1 MPAQIS
7 KKGQKMKKENVFKQ
21 NLIESELPK
30 FLNEMLDEQEQK
42 RFLEILNNE
51 NFELVN
57 EAVATCEDEWFF
69 AYHVLS
75 YPDRENLFTEYAMN
89 IIDDYAYR
97 YNTALY
103 ENSIPTSRD
112 KREAVNSVWQEYT
125 NFIKDV
131 EICIKYKLEVAG
143 DDDSGELIGEIM
155 NISDKISAFTCS
167 GDLEYFKCDS
177 YHNYTI
183 NETRVD
189 VVEAITTIKELVE
202 QSSEQL
208 NSLDAYY
215 HYKSAQ
221 EIIENADS
229 LLKKARE
236 GLYGAIIN
244 NRVTFNYLF
253 FNDMVRQDMQDR
265 EL

>member
-7 KKGQKMKKENVFKQ
+7 KKGQKMKKENIFKQ
-21 NLIESELPK
+21 NLAESELPK
-30 FLNEMLDEQEQK
+30 FLNGMHKQEQK

-57 EAVATCEDEWFF
+57 EVVDTCDDEWFF
-69 AYHVLS
+69 AYYVLA
-75 YPDRENLFTEYAMN
+75 YPERENLFTEYAMN

-103 ENSIPTSRD
+103 ENSIPASRD

-131 EICIKYKLEVAG
+131 EICIEYKLEVAG
-143 DDDSGELIGEIM
+143 DDNNSELIDEIM
-155 NISDKISAFTCS
+155 NISDKISAFTYS
-167 GDLEYFKCDS
+167 GDLEYFKCDG

-183 NETRVD
+183 NENRVD

-215 HYKSAQ
+215 HYKTAQ

-229 LLKKARE
+229 LLKKAKE

-253 FNDMVRQDMQDR
+253 FNDMVRHDMQDR

>member
-1 MPAQIS
+1 
-7 KKGQKMKKENVFKQ
+7 MKKENIFKQ
-21 NLIESELPK
+21 NLVASSLPN
-30 FLNEMLDEQEQK
+30 FLDEMLDEGEQE
-42 RFLEILNNE
+42 RFLEILNSE
-51 NFELVN
+51 NFNLDN

-69 AYHVLS
+69 AYHVLA
-75 YPDRENLFTEYAMN
+75 YPDHEKLFTKYA
-89 IIDDYAYR
+89 IELIYDYAYR
-97 YNTALY
+97 YNLALY
-103 ENSIPTSRD
+103 ENAGEPASYG
-112 KREAVNSVWQEYT
+112 KRVATNQAWQEYT

-131 EICIKYKLEVAG
+131 EICIEYKLEVAG
-143 DDDSGELIGEIM
+143 DDDNSELIDEIM
-155 NISDKISAFTCS
+155 NISDKISAFTYP

-183 NETRVD
+183 NENRVD

-215 HYKSAQ
+215 HYKTAQ

-229 LLKKARE
+229 LLKKAE
-236 GLYGAIIN
+236 NGAIIDN
-244 NRVTFNYLF
+244 CVPFKYLF
-253 FNDMVRQDMQDR
+253 DNDMICRNKQDR

>member
-1 MPAQIS
+1 
-7 KKGQKMKKENVFKQ
+7 MKNENIFKQ

-57 EAVATCEDEWFF
+57 ENEVVDTCDDEWFF

-75 YPDRENLFTEYAMN
+75 YPYRGNLFTEYAMN
-89 IIDDYAYR
+89 IICDYAYR

-103 ENSIPTSRD
+103 ENSIPASRD

-131 EICIKYKLEVAG
+131 EICIEYKLEVAG
-143 DDDSGELIGEIM
+143 DDDNIELIDEIM
-155 NISDKISAFTCS
+155 NISDKISAFTYS
-167 GDLEYFKCDS
+167 GDLEYFKCDG
-177 YHNYTI
+177 YHYTI

-229 LLKKARE
+229 LLKKAKE

-253 FNDMVRQDMQDR
+253 FNNMVRQDMQDR

>member
-1 MPAQIS
+1 
-7 KKGQKMKKENVFKQ
+7 MKKENVFKQ
-21 NLIESELPK
+21 NLAESELPK
-30 FLNEMLDEQEQK
+30 FLNGMHKQEQK
-42 RFLEILNNE
+42 RFLEILNSE
-51 NFELVN
+51 NFNLDN
-57 EAVATCEDEWFF
+57 EVVDTCDDEWFF

-89 IIDDYAYR
+89 IICDYAYR

-103 ENSIPTSRD
+103 ENSIPASRD

-131 EICIKYKLEVAG
+131 EICIEYKLEVAG
-143 DDDSGELIGEIM
+143 DGDNSELIDEIM

-229 LLKKARE
+229 LLKKAKE